1 MTLGTFAQVVG
12 REDIRID
19 LSQAC
24 LMIAQDAYPSL
35 DVERY
40 LGKAAN
46 FRILVITSREYSLC

>member
-35 DVERY
+35 DV
-40 LGKAAN
+40 
-46 FRILVITSREYSLC
+46 